1 MATIKLFESW
11 LQSQAINEFG
21 PHGDIEM
28 SYIINAFQNDGGY
41 WGLPKTF
48 DGDDNLNFEK
58 IKSILIRNGI
68 IFTTSPEN
76 AAAILTSLFIRIKKF
91 ETALTPATWLTKTVD
106 VKLMPSPEDSTK
118 ILTTGV
124 FTNEVIQDP
133 GNPDQASTYENIA
146 LYCNN
151 RALSELAQTLK
162 YGGGKANPGAGVILE
177 VSPEGTLTWENPVT
191 GFKFRLYGTK
201 TTTSAVSKEVANT
214 TTWEVPATGKTIVKA
229 LPGTMFETGK
239 TTLTNTKEL
248 DSAIAELQALLAD
261 KSTKIKTIQVE
272 ASASGD
278 RKAADGK
285 SGYPANHPA
294 GTQYFP
300 KTAGESGNA
309 TLAFGR
315 ADSIV
320 SKLKGLGVPTT
331 TKAVIQNGGDDAQ
344 YAKLTVTVEK
354 VGKPA
359 ELFTKT
365 ELDTILSKPKQTT
378 GLDAARTLSAWISFT
393 NSQGKN

>member
-28 SYIINAFQNDGGY
+28 SYITQAFDSDGMY
-41 WGLPKTF
+41 EGLRQYF
-48 DGDDNLNFEK
+48 GGEDNLNYEK

-68 IFTTSPEN
+68 VFSVTPEH
-76 AAAILTSLFIRIKKF
+76 AAAILTNLFIGIKQ
-91 ETALTPATWLTKTVD
+91 TITDLTPATWINKSGD
-106 VKLMPSPEDSTK
+106 IKLMPHPEKPTEV
-118 ILTTGV
+118 LTTGV
-124 FTNEVIQDP
+124 FTNELISDP
-133 GNPDQASTYENIA
+133 GNPDQASKYENIA

-151 RALSELAQTLK
+151 KSLSEIAYRIK
-162 YGGGKANPGAGVILE
+162 YQKGGLPGGGVILE
-177 VSPEGTLTWENPVT
+177 VSPEGTLTWEKPVT
-191 GFKFRLYGTK
+191 GFKFKLYGTK
-201 TTTSAVSKEVANT
+201 ATTSAVSKEVATT

-239 TTLTNTKEL
+239 TTLSNTKEL

-315 ADSIV
+315 ADAIV

-378 GLDAARTLSAWISFT
+378 GLDSTRTLSAWTAIT
-393 NSQGKN
+393 NPQGKNS